1 MKHVII
7 NTNIEVDV
15 RAISENLRW
24 KRCLE
29 QAEKSVPY
37 LQRENEL
44 FKVVEDT
51 TNRKFNCSEYFWMGC
66 GRESIVEGVARA
78 LYQGRT
84 FKYTT
89 FISDEEHKRQ
99 LIMFRTMMHCR

>member
-1 MKHVII
+1 MKHVVV

-15 RAISENLRW
+15 RAISEELRW

-51 TNRKFNCSEYFWMGC
+51 TYRKFNCSEYFWMGC

-89 FISDEEHKRQ
+89 FISDAKHQRQ
-99 LIMFRTMMHCR
+99 LNMFRVMMHCR